1 MTTMPTEALRW
12 LRALRSLA
20 GVALMAMLV
29 VRPAMADGEA
39 LPGSGAELDWR
50 WLVTQGGITVALLAV
65 LWFYRRDLL
74 QRQRDEEARTK
85 FERDRGDSL
94 QRALER
100 NSNALTEQALAVRG
114 NTDSTHRL
122 ARGVE
127 KLDER
132 LERMEHR

>member
-1 MTTMPTEALRW
+1 MPSSFTVRW
-12 LRALRSLA
+12 IRALRSLLGA
-20 GVALMAMLV
+20 TLMALLV
-29 VRPAMADGEA
+29 VRPGFADSEV
-39 LPGSGAELDWR
+39 LPGSGPSELDWR

-74 QRQRDEEARTK
+74 RQRSDEEARTK